1 MASPAGQAQPT
12 SAVSTPVKR
21 SSAAGDAGPSRRPTG
36 HHSPAYRRHSYGAED
51 RVVIDPGSRV
61 WKVGISGEADP
72 RAVFWAADEGDRSGA
87 AEVWDLDLGSV
98 AGAHGNRTE
107 ARRMVAARVER
118 RLREAFHRH
127 LLVDAKSRKV
137 VIVENTFL
145 PTYVKE
151 EIASA
156 LFDNLKSPSVSFTP
170 ASLLTLGACGR
181 ITGLVVDIGWLET
194 TVTPIFCSRPLNHL
208 ARSSPIG
215 GRALHARLRALL
227 HHYAKYYPAPPPS
240 RSPAPP
246 NRTPVTPV
254 PLGVLTD
261 RLVERVLT
269 EACFAAPEAAP
280 AAAAAPS
287 DASGTADLFE
297 PLPEIDDTALM
308 QTLRDRYVGAAGPTK
323 DWTLT
328 IPSARGVGPGSYL
341 VVPGWLRA
349 RAADILFGDGPAE
362 DESVTEQVIGTL
374 LKLPVDLRA
383 ELASSVVVC
392 GGIASLPGVVPRL
405 RDDLL
410 QQISQAPAPLGPD
423 TTATTAAWR
432 SRASNPKTS
441 LHGLETRLAIL
452 NDPSPLDGRA
462 STKGGTAPRWSP
474 SLLPWIG
481 GSLAGAVKA
490 VAPELIRE
498 DYDQLMS
505 DQVERSEVYQAALEQ
520 ERNGI
525 PAPSVGLDLD
535 ELRPGMATMALVDR
549 RKRGW
554 APGGVVPDWTTNGMR
569 ASV

>member
-1 MASPAGQAQPT
+1 MASSTGGQASTT

-21 SSAAGDAGPSRRPTG
+21 SSASGDAGPSRRPTG

-72 RAVFWAADEGDRSGA
+72 RAVFWATDEGDRAGA
-87 AEVWDLDLGSV
+87 AEAWDLDLSAV
-98 AGAHGNRTE
+98 AGARGNRTE
-107 ARRMVAARVER
+107 ARRMVAARIER
-118 RLREAFHRH
+118 RLREAFHKH
-127 LLVDAKSRKV
+127 LLVDAKARKV

-170 ASLLTLGACGR
+170 ATLLTLGACGR

-194 TVTPIFCSRPLNHL
+194 TVFCSRPLNHL
-208 ARSSPIG
+208 ARSSPIA
-215 GRALHARLRALL
+215 GRALHSRLRALVR
-227 HHYAKYYPAPPPS
+227 HYGKYYPAPPAS

-261 RLVERVLT
+261 RVVERVLT
-269 EACFAAPEAAP
+269 EACFAAPEAA
-280 AAAAAPS
+280 AGTSSAAPPGGSS
-287 DASGTADLFE
+287 DMFE
-297 PLPEIDDTALM
+297 PLPEIDDAGLM
-308 QTLRDRYVGAAGPTK
+308 QTLHDRYAGAAGPTK

-328 IPSARGVGPGSYL
+328 IPSARGVGPCSYL
-341 VVPGWLRA
+341 VVPGWVRA

-362 DESVTEQVIGTL
+362 DESVTEQVISTL

-383 ELASSVVVC
+383 ELASSIVVS
-392 GGIASLPGVVPRL
+392 GGIASLPGIVPRL
-405 RDDLL
+405 RDDILHH
-410 QQISQAPAPLGPD
+410 ISQAPAPLGPD

-432 SRASNPKTS
+432 SRASNPKTA
-441 LHGLETRLAIL
+441 LHGLESKLAIL

-474 SLLPWIG
+474 SLLAWVG
-481 GSLAGAVKA
+481 GSLAGAIKA

-505 DQVERSEVYQAALEQ
+505 DQVERSEVYHTALEE
-520 ERNGI
+520 ERKGI

-554 APGGVVPDWTTNGMR
+554 APGGVVPDWTTTGLR